1 MPHVERPLPCA
12 AAQNTAS
19 QKHVNDRNTPAPKR
33 KDAGTRAPLWGRRD
47 WLRSTLAIGTPAFG
61 SSAWSQSESTRGI
74 TVAQV
79 VDMSATQ
86 QDISRDFLTG
96 SRAAW
101 VDLNA
106 RGGVQGKPVQ
116 HLVLETD
123 GTTAQLQSAWKTAHQ
138 QASCVTHAARQGN
151 A

>member
-19 QKHVNDRNTPAPKR
+19 PKPLNDRNTPTPKG
-33 KDAGTRAPLWGRRD
+33 KDAGIRAPLWGRRD

-61 SSAWSQSESTRGI
+61 ISAWSQSESTRGI

-79 VDMSATQ
+79 VDMSAAQ

-106 RGGVQGKPVQ
+106 RGGVQGRPEQ
-116 HLVLETD
+116 HMVLETD
-123 GTTAQLQSAWKTAHQ
+123 GTPAQLHGSELIQ
-138 QASCVTHAARQGN
+138 HAYLGV
-151 A
+151 